1 MAALWSPLSFD
12 IQICIKHLTHETQKE
27 TTMHK
32 LLSGLTLAAA
42 TLAPAAAFA
51 HAGHGEHSGFI
62 HGFMHPVTGLDHIL
76 AMVTVGILAYQIG
89 GRALW
94 AVPATFLAIM
104 AAGGLIGVAGVSF
117 YFVEPGIAASV
128 VVLGLIVALALKPP
142 VALAMALVAVFA
154 VFHGYA
160 HGIEAPLDG
169 SAAAF
174 GAGFL
179 VATALLHAFGV
190 AFGMLVGRIAAS
202 QGQIGYRLA
211 GSAVA
216 VAGLVILS
224 RAVI

>member
-1 MAALWSPLSFD
+1 MR
-12 IQICIKHLTHETQKE
+12 
-27 TTMHK
+27 K
-32 LLSGLTLAAA
+32 LLSGLTLAAV
-42 TLAPAAAFA
+42 TLAPAAALA
-51 HAGHGEHSGFI
+51 HAGHAHSEHGFI
-62 HGFMHPVTGLDHIL
+62 HGFMHPLTGLDHIL

-104 AAGGLIGVAGVSF
+104 AAGGLLGAAGISF

-128 VVLGLIVALALKPP
+128 VVLGLIV
-142 VALAMALVAVFA
+142 V
-154 VFHGYA
+154 HGYA

-169 SAAAF
+169 SATVY

-190 AFGMLVGRIAAS
+190 AFGMLVGRFAAS

>member
-1 MAALWSPLSFD
+1 MR
-12 IQICIKHLTHETQKE
+12 
-27 TTMHK
+27 K
-32 LLSGLTLAAA
+32 LLSGLTLAAV
-42 TLAPAAAFA
+42 TLAPAAALA
-51 HAGHGEHSGFI
+51 HAGHAHGEHGFI
-62 HGFMHPVTGLDHIL
+62 HGFMHPLTGLDHIL

-104 AAGGLIGVAGVSF
+104 AAGGLLGAAGISF

-128 VVLGLIVALALKPP
+128 VVLGLIVALAVRPP

-169 SAAAF
+169 SATVY

-190 AFGMLVGRIAAS
+190 AFGMLVGRFAAS

>member
-1 MAALWSPLSFD
+1 MR
-12 IQICIKHLTHETQKE
+12 
-27 TTMHK
+27 K
-32 LLSGLTLAAA
+32 LLSGLTFAAA
-42 TLAPAAAFA
+42 ALAPAAAFA

-62 HGFMHPVTGLDHIL
+62 HGFMHPIAGLDHIL

-94 AVPATFLAIM
+94 LVPTTFLAIM
-104 AAGGLIGVAGVSF
+104 AAGGLLGVAGVSF

-128 VVLGLIVALALKPP
+128 VVLGIVVALAVKPP
-142 VALAMALVAVFA
+142 VALAMSLVGVFA

-169 SAAAF
+169 SAATF

-190 AFGMLVGRIAAS
+190 AFGMLVGRIAANR
-202 QGQIGYRLA
+202 GQIGYRLA

>member
-1 MAALWSPLSFD
+1 MR
-12 IQICIKHLTHETQKE
+12 
-27 TTMHK
+27 K

-42 TLAPAAAFA
+42 TLAPAVAFA
-51 HAGHGEHSGFI
+51 HAGHAHGEHSGFI
-62 HGFMHPVTGLDHIL
+62 HGFMHPITGLDHIL

-94 AVPATFLAIM
+94 LVPTTFLAIM
-104 AAGGLIGVAGVSF
+104 AAGGLLGVAGASF

-128 VVLGLIVALALKPP
+128 VVLGIIVALAVKPP

-202 QGQIGYRLA
+202 QGRIGYRLA

-216 VAGLVILS
+216 LAGLVILS
-224 RAVI
+224 RAII

>member
-1 MAALWSPLSFD
+1 M
-12 IQICIKHLTHETQKE
+12 
-27 TTMHK
+27 TMRK
-32 LLSGLTLAAA
+32 LLSGLTLVAA
-42 TLAPAAAFA
+42 TLAPAVAFA
-51 HAGHGEHSGFI
+51 HAGHGEHGEFI
-62 HGFMHPVTGLDHIL
+62 HGFMHPITGLDHIL

-94 AVPATFLAIM
+94 LVPATFLAIM
-104 AAGGLIGVAGVSF
+104 AAGGLLGVAGVSF

-128 VVLGLIVALALKPP
+128 VVLGIIVALAVKPP

-160 HGIEAPLDG
+160 HGIEAPLG
-169 SAAAF
+169 SAATY

-179 VATALLHAFGV
+179 VATALLHAFGI

>member
-1 MAALWSPLSFD
+1 
-12 IQICIKHLTHETQKE
+12 
-27 TTMHK
+27 
-32 LLSGLTLAAA
+32 
-42 TLAPAAAFA
+42 
-51 HAGHGEHSGFI
+51 
-62 HGFMHPVTGLDHIL
+62 
-76 AMVTVGILAYQIG
+76 
-89 GRALW
+89 
-94 AVPATFLAIM
+94 
-104 AAGGLIGVAGVSF
+104 
-117 YFVEPGIAASV
+117 
-128 VVLGLIVALALKPP
+128 

-169 SAAAF
+169 STAAF

>member
-1 MAALWSPLSFD
+1 M
-12 IQICIKHLTHETQKE
+12 
-27 TTMHK
+27 TMRK

-51 HAGHGEHSGFI
+51 HPGHGDQSGFI
-62 HGFMHPVTGLDHIL
+62 HGFLHPITGLDHIL

-94 AVPATFLAIM
+94 LVPTTFLAVM
-104 AAGGLIGVAGVSF
+104 AAGGVIGSAGLSF

-128 VVLGLIVALALKPP
+128 VVLGAIVALALKPP
-142 VALAMALVAVFA
+142 VAVAMGLVALFA

-160 HGIEAPLDG
+160 HGIEAPLG
-169 SAAAF
+169 SSAGAY
-174 GAGFL
+174 GAGFM
-179 VATALLHAFGV
+179 VATALLHAAGIGI
-190 AFGMLVGRIAAS
+190 GMVIGRIAER

-216 VAGLVILS
+216 LSGLVILT
-224 RAVI
+224 RVI